1 MNLFKRGA
9 AILVMVALII
19 SFSGCLISDTPAPG
33 AQAILPPFPESYIQN
48 GAITSAKIGSIA
60 VNNTHIA
67 ANTVNNTQI
76 RTNAINDTQLAANAL
91 PYNITTNTTTG
102 FFLGTTF
109 QPIFNNG
116 SITINRTSMVVVQW
130 SGEVGVNGTGGSIS
144 TGNSSYMIIQLGT
157 INMSSVPYKLIT
169 NGTETP
175 TTSASRTVVAYN
187 ASVAPGTYTIVPWVN
202 GSVANTNV
210 TIGRNVMVTI
220 AYPHN

>member
-19 SFSGCLISDTPAPG
+19 SFSGCLSDTPAPG
-33 AQAILPPFPESYIQN
+33 AQAIPVPIPAAYIQD

-60 VNNTHIA
+60 VNNSQIA

-102 FFLGTTF
+102 FFLGTSF

-130 SGEVGVNGTGGSIS
+130 SGEVGVNGTGGSLS
-144 TGNSSYMIIQLGT
+144 GNSSYMIIQLGT
-157 INMSSVPYKLIT
+157 INMSSVPYKLVT

-175 TTSASRTVVAYN
+175 TTSTSRTVVAYN